1 MSRIREKATESE
13 AVVRNITK
21 DLQRLDL
28 AKRNLSNSMALL
40 KRLQMLVTALAQ
52 LEARLAAKE
61 YPEVAN
67 ALGAVGEIISLF
79 KEYATVPP
87 IARVIRRAEEIKGKV
102 RTQVD
107 ADLDILY
114 VVIQPSSTFC

>member
-61 YPEVAN
+61 YPEVAH
-67 ALGAVGEIISLF
+67 ALGAVGEIIGLF

-102 RTQVD
+102 RSQVD
-107 ADLDILY
+107 ADLDVLQVSIPLSR
-114 VVIQPSSTFC
+114 QFR